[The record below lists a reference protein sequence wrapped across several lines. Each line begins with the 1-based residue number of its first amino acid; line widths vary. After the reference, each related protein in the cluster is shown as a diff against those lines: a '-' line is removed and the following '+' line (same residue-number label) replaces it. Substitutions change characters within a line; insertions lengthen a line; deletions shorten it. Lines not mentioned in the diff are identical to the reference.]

1 VGWLSQP
8 LVKMGVA
15 APPILAM
22 VGLGVA
28 EPPLRAKPPYFIFF
42 FLSLL
47 PLGVVRPHEWF
58 SHPKGQTPLIFFF
71 FFLALLPHGLNSLNY
86 FFSCSFALGK
96 PPPMAKPPSFFFF
109 LLFCPWIWPNH
120 PHGLQGWFSHPKT
133 GQGSHHFFFF
143 FFLFF

>member
-28 EPPLRAKPPYFIFF
+28 EPPLRATPPY
-42 FLSLL
+42 
-47 PLGVVRPHEWF
+47 V
-58 SHPKGQTPLIFFF
+58 FF
-71 FFLALLPHGLNSLNY
+71 FFLVCLLPHGLNSLNY

-96 PPPMAKPPSFFFF
+96 PPPMAKPPSFFFSCSF
-109 LLFCPWIWPNH
+109 ALGF
-120 PHGLQGWFSHPKT
+120 
-133 GQGSHHFFFF
+133 GQTTPMGYRGGSATPRPVKGATISFFFF
-143 FFLFF
+143 FFIFL